1 MEEAAKAIKTL
12 ADQILPKQ
20 PYYLSRSHT
29 SRYPIPAAEN
39 IIDEK
44 IIRPLQYLTFV
55 GGEADRGVLITRAY
69 FTVREEPNSA
79 SNALMPTT
87 LKIDPNKPRKK
98 VSLKDYK
105 NKKVEGDSTP
115 KGEKGKET
123 PNGLATIKEA
133 EEFKKP
139 TEPAPREMDNR
150 RDAKKPIANAKT
162 DATRRPSPSP
172 ERRKRAAE
180 VDEGSKPI
188 KRARVEDATVNG
200 TAPRPLKNS
209 SSQKPVKN
217 VPLGKSEA
225 KDARPSIAINGRPA
239 SSNSALRGA
248 SPKFT
253 PQTNGYGKTNGSQ
266 AAHRRTV
273 SNGEPMSKTVPKL
286 LSPLHIS
293 EFSVDKTLDV
303 LKGSATESRSSPKKR
318 PVEASNSKA
327 QPKNLRDES
336 EPLPSTKKRKVVP
349 ALLSPTLPAIVMS
362 ELAKRKK
369 SATPSKEVSQ
379 KSSQASDSSAIGK
392 RPAKSMREDTIHVDS
407 KREEPKQQVAAASKE
422 EPMQPATIIKEE
434 RKSFVITIKY
444 NKRRCGKTIE
454 RLLNLPAG
462 VKRQIDGSRRDD
474 GRPRESSGSV
484 EPGTARKRPRTTG
497 DGAEASKRPRTSEAL
512 RPSTPPRQAAAMSRI
527 ASNSSQA
534 GTPGATNGLTPSAQF
549 SADKRREP
557 IPPEKL
563 QRAQRL
569 HSSHKFFMELGTKL
583 KHERDAIMKNNKAL
597 QEREHQTAVAAGI
610 QSLLMYMY
618 AVKLQSDALDM
629 ERLPRR
635 PQSWREVLPL
645 FRVVRSDCSRN
656 PQLLALL
663 LRLQGICTSYMGRAL
678 WFLPNEADA
687 LLSTSKEE
695 ADIWRSADYARRKLG
710 VYDGSSSPS
719 DGGVVGKL
727 IDRLGPW
734 TTPEELIPITLEV
747 MRNVIGIN
755 GPWKLND
762 ELARLGRSISNGMT
776 G

>member
-1 MEEAAKAIKTL
+1 MEEAAQSIKTL

-20 PYYLSRSHT
+20 PYYLSLSHT
-29 SRYPIPAAEN
+29 SRYPIPAEEK
-39 IIDEK
+39 ILDEK
-44 IIRPLQYLTFV
+44 YIRPLQYLTFV
-55 GGEADRGVLITRAY
+55 SGEADRGVLNTRAY
-69 FTVREEPNSA
+69 FDVREEPNS
-79 SNALMPTT
+79 STNAPMPTT

-105 NKKVEGDSTP
+105 NKKVEGDSPP
-115 KGEKGKET
+115 KGEKGKDT
-123 PNGLATIKEA
+123 PNGLSTIKET

-150 RDAKKPIANAKT
+150 RDAKKPIANVKI

-172 ERRKRAAE
+172 ERRKRVAE
-180 VDEGSKPI
+180 VDEGPKPV
-188 KRARVEDATVNG
+188 KRIRLEDATVNG
-200 TAPRPLKNS
+200 TAPRPVKNP
-209 SSQKPVKN
+209 SSQKPMRN

-225 KDARPSIAINGRPA
+225 KDGRPSIAINGRPA

-253 PQTNGYGKTNGSQ
+253 PQTNGHGKANGSQ
-266 AAHRRTV
+266 ATHRRTV
-273 SNGEPMSKTVPKL
+273 SNGEAVFKAVPKL

-293 EFSVDKTLDV
+293 DLSVDKPSDI
-303 LKGSATESRSSPKKR
+303 LKGSTMEARSSPRKR
-318 PVEASNSKA
+318 PAEASNSKA
-327 QPKNLRDES
+327 PPKKLRDES
-336 EPLPSTKKRKVVP
+336 EPLPSTKKRKVVVP
-349 ALLSPTLPAIVMS
+349 PLLSPTLPAIVMS

-369 SATPSKEVSQ
+369 SATPSKEVNL
-379 KSSQASDSSAIGK
+379 KSGQASDSSAIVK
-392 RPAKSMREDTIHVDS
+392 KPAKSMREDTIHVDS
-407 KREEPKQQVAAASKE
+407 KREEPKQQIAAATKE
-422 EPMQPATIIKEE
+422 EPIQPVAIIKEE
-434 RKSFVITIKY
+434 RKSYVVVIKY

-462 VKRQIDGSRRDD
+462 AKRQTDGSKRED

-484 EPGTARKRPRTTG
+484 EPGTARKRPRTMA
-497 DGAEASKRPRTSEAL
+497 DGGEASKRPRTSEAL
-512 RPSTPPRQAAAMSRI
+512 RPSTPPRQATAMSRI

-534 GTPGATNGLTPSAQF
+534 GTPGAANGLTPSAQF
-549 SADKRREP
+549 STDKRREP
-557 IPPEKL
+557 IQPDKL

-569 HSSHKFFMELGTKL
+569 HSGHKFFMDLGTKL
-583 KHERDAIMKNNKAL
+583 KHERDAIMKNKTI

-610 QSLLMYMY
+610 QSLLMYMH
-618 AVKLQSDALDM
+618 AVKLQSDALDL

-645 FRVVRSDCSRN
+645 FRVVRSDCGRN
-656 PQLLALL
+656 SHLLALL
-663 LRLQGICTSYMGRAL
+663 LRLQGICTSYVGRAL

-695 ADIWRSADYARRKLG
+695 ADIWRSANYARKKLG
-710 VYDGSSSPS
+710 VYDGSSNPS

-734 TTPEELIPITLEV
+734 TTPEEVIPITLEV
-747 MRNVIGIN
+747 MRNVIHIN
-755 GPWKLND
+755 GPWKPNE
-762 ELARLGRSISNGMT
+762 ELAKLGRSISNGMA